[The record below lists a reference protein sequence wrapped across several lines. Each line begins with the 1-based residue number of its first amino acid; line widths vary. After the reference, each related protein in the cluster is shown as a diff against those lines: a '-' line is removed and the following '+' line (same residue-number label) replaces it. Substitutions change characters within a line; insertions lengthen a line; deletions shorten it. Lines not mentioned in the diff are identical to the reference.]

1 MGEFT
6 ILLLVCFGIF
16 VLVMPFFAIW
26 NIWTLLQKIE
36 KLNLIIVEK
45 LTVIV
50 SRDVKKDM

>member
-1 MGEFT
+1 
-6 ILLLVCFGIF
+6 
-16 VLVMPFFAIW
+16 MPFFAIW